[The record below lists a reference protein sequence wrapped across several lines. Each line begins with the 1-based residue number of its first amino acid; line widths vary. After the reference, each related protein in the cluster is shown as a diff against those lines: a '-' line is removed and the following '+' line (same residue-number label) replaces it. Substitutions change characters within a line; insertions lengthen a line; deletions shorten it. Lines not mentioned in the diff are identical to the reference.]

1 MNATKRQ
8 ELWKQLQ
15 SAGLVAGEM
24 PAGSASPWYIR
35 VMLGIAGW
43 IGALFFL
50 GFIGAG
56 FAMVMR
62 SSGAASIVA
71 FFCCC
76 GAYAIFRMAAKSD
89 FASQFGL
96 ATGLVGQILFAVA
109 IFKEFNFN
117 SYLGYFLFFCI
128 EAALTVIMPNFI
140 HRIFTTLAAIGAFSI
155 WFAQAGFYGLALPII
170 AAACALVWRGEL
182 RLAARAEL
190 WQPVGYGLALGLLQ
204 AVTISVLAGDQLFRL
219 HRAGNGWMLKHGAEI
234 GTLLVA
240 VIFLAVIVE
249 IMGKLEIS
257 CSSSEGIAIL
267 CCSVAAM
274 AVSFPTHGLAAA
286 WLILILGFGGGNRI
300 LFGLGLFSLA
310 SFLSHYYYQMHE
322 TLLFKSMILAG
333 MGILLIA
340 ARWAMHKLFPTREAR
355 QNA

>member
-1 MNATKRQ
+1 MNTTKRR

-15 SAGLVAGEM
+15 GAGLVAEEM
-24 PAGSASPWYIR
+24 PAGVASPWYIR
-35 VMLGIAGW
+35 VMLGIVGW
-43 IGALFFL
+43 IGALFLL

-62 SSGAASIVA
+62 NSGAAAVVA

-76 GAYAIFRMAAKSD
+76 GAYAVFRMASKND

-96 ATGLVGQILFAVA
+96 ATGLVGQTLFAVA

-117 SYLGYFLFFCI
+117 GYLGYFLFFCI

-155 WFAQAGFYGLALPII
+155 WFAQAGFYGLALPAI

-182 RLAARAEL
+182 WLAARADL
-190 WQPVGYGLALGLLQ
+190 WQPVGYGLALGLIQ
-204 AVTISVLAGDQLFRL
+204 AVTISVLAGDKLFLL
-219 HRAGNGWMLKHGAEI
+219 HRHGNSWMLKHGNEI

-240 VIFLAVIVE
+240 VIFLAVTVE
-249 IMGKLEIS
+249 IMRTLEIS
-257 CSSSEGIAIL
+257 TSSSEGIAIL
-267 CCSVAAM
+267 CCAVVAM

-286 WLILILGFGGGNRI
+286 CLILILGFAGGNRI
-300 LFGLGLFSLA
+300 LFGLGLLSLA

-322 TLLFKSMILAG
+322 TLLFKSMILGG

-340 ARWAMHKLFPTREAR
+340 ARWAMHKLFPTMEDR